1 MFFAEAEFRPNF
13 GFEPK
18 KKISAAKNFSARISA
33 ETEIRRFSVSP
44 KFAPKMLKILSNID
58 FCLREL
64 VSSISPWTG
73 IVANYAYFDSS
84 RESVP
89 CRNHNGSKIPFLR
102 WENRLRSLGCFLE
115 SSHPSSSR
123 VIGCWGPFLSLPDGP
138 MDADDDAIM
147 ILWKV
152 WAFISSTGKYEAG
165 GFKCVVNYA
174 NARLVNSHHMK
185 LFKIVFLLIP
195 QVDARVAQ
203 AGWGPVPGVIGKLL
217 ELILGTRLLVDDG
230 RGVCL

>member
-1 MFFAEAEFRPNF
+1 MRSNQLVELSLTSDPCNYL
-13 GFEPK
+13 
-18 KKISAAKNFSARISA
+18 KNLR
-33 ETEIRRFSVSP
+33 
-44 KFAPKMLKILSNID
+44 MLKILSNID
-58 FCLREL
+58 FCWREL

-102 WENRLRSLGCFLE
+102 WENRPRSLGCFLE

-138 MDADDDAIM
+138 MDADDDTIM

-152 WAFISSTGKYEAG
+152 SAFVSSTGKYTAALSG
-165 GFKCVVNYA
+165 NLIKPMRRQLMQMQGWLTLIIWSF
-174 NARLVNSHHMK
+174 
-185 LFKIVFLLIP
+185 FLLFSYWSP
-195 QVDARVAQ
+195 M
-203 AGWGPVPGVIGKLL
+203 
-217 ELILGTRLLVDDG
+217 
-230 RGVCL
+230 

>member
-1 MFFAEAEFRPNF
+1 
-13 GFEPK
+13 
-18 KKISAAKNFSARISA
+18 
-33 ETEIRRFSVSP
+33 
-44 KFAPKMLKILSNID
+44 MLKILSNID
-58 FCLREL
+58 FCWREL

-152 WAFISSTGKYEAG
+152 WAFVSSTGKIWG
-165 GFKCVVNYA
+165 GFKWLPDKACASSINT

-185 LFKIVFLLIP
+185 LFFIVFLLIP

-203 AGWGPVPGVIGKLL
+203 AGWGPVPGVIGK
-217 ELILGTRLLVDDG
+217 
-230 RGVCL
+230 